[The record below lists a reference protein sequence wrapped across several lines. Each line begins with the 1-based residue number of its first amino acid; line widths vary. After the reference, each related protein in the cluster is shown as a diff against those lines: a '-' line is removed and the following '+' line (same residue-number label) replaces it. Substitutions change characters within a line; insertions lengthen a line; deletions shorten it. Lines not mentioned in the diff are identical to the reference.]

1 MARTRSAHGR
11 PLAALVATLAVV
23 VAVGGACGS
32 AAEPAPLHLAYGAPV
47 VITIPLWAA
56 ADGGFFARYGF
67 AASPPQLIG
76 GPTAIAALTSGEVD
90 LVSVGGY
97 ATALAVG
104 AGASIRMV
112 AAANAI
118 EPFVIY
124 ARKKIPSPRELAG
137 LRVATSGAASES
149 QIAFTLYLK
158 KVGLPPDT
166 VIYLNAGNSANQF
179 AALVSGA
186 ADVNPQIPPI
196 PPAVARTLYVFEDM
210 RQDRIPWITTGFD
223 VSATLLQREPDR
235 VMRIVQALEEG
246 ARYALDHRDF
256 TMRLVRKYMQMTDPA
271 QQAEAYTI
279 YREILA
285 PDLIP
290 SRAAIDGVLEQA
302 RAIRKD
308 LNAEAAQQFFSTS
321 VLDALR
327 ANGFLTQHGAHQ
339 R

>member
-1 MARTRSAHGR
+1 MARATSAHGR
-11 PLAALVATLAVV
+11 RLAALVATLTLI

-32 AAEPAPLHLAYGAPV
+32 AAESAPLRLAYGAPAI
-47 VITIPLWAA
+47 ITIPLWAA
-56 ADGGFFARYGF
+56 ADGGFFAWYGF

-104 AGASIRMV
+104 SGASIRMV

-124 ARKKIPSPRELAG
+124 SRKKISSSRELAG

-149 QIAFTLYLK
+149 QIAFMLYLK
-158 KVGLPPDT
+158 KVGLPPDAVT
-166 VIYLNAGNSANQF
+166 YLNAGNSANQF

-196 PPAVARTLYVFEDM
+196 PPALVRQLYVFEDM
-210 RQDRIPWITTGFD
+210 RKDRIPWITTGFD
-223 VSATLLQREPDR
+223 VPAALLQQDPER

-256 TMRLVRKYMQMTDPA
+256 TMRLVRKYMKMTDPT
-271 QQAEAYTI
+271 QQAEAYMT
-279 YREILA
+279 YRELLA

-290 SRAAIDGVLEQA
+290 PRAAIDGVLAQA

-308 LNAEAAQQFFSTS
+308 LNAEAAQQFFSSS

-327 ANGFLTQHGAHQ
+327 ASGFLAEHGAHQ